1 MNTSEDG
8 YKLIKM
14 FEGCKL
20 TAYRPTP
27 DSNFTIGWGNEGTF
41 YDGRPIVEGMTIS
54 QQEADDDF
62 AFTMHNEI
70 DPLVRSHFNAQNQ
83 DEFDACASWVY
94 NVRHDKL
101 RKGEY
106 TLPKLV
112 NLADRSP
119 ETIDEIIG
127 FWLKYYRTPG
137 AENGLY
143 RRRIIEVCKFLGL
156 PWNAPAVLGTVRTIM
171 AGQDPEPVFQM
182 AEAIYD
188 QMDADSQTAALNNAQ
203 LEKLGGTPEQPVP
216 KGTPSPKPK
225 KVKAVATPKLDPAKP
240 AKPMEQSVTAK
251 GLAQQKAGADQV
263 IVGTVTTTMAGVAT
277 AREVTKGI
285 KEVNATAAD
294 VKGILFGITIEQ
306 LAMLGLLVGGIWLV
320 VGVIRWQTGRIRKA
334 VGRAEAEQAK
344 I

>member
-8 YKLIKM
+8 YRLIQL

-20 TAYRPTP
+20 QAYQPVP
-27 DSNFTIGWGNEGTF
+27 GGNWTIGWGNEGKL

-62 AFTMHNEI
+62 AFTMYNEI
-70 DPLVRSHFNAQNQ
+70 DPLVNAYMNPQNQ

-94 NVRHDKL
+94 NIRHDKL
-101 RKGEY
+101 RKLEY

-119 ETIDEIIG
+119 DTIDQIID

-156 PWNAPAVLGTVRTIM
+156 PWNAPAVLGMVRTIS
-171 AGQDPEPVFQM
+171 AGSDPEPVFQM
-182 AEAIYD
+182 AEAIYG
-188 QMDADSQTAALNNAQ
+188 QMDADNQTAALNNAE
-203 LEKLGGTPEQPVP
+203 LERLGGTPEQPVP
-216 KGTPSPKPK
+216 KDTPSVKPK
-225 KVKAVATPKLDPAKP
+225 KVKTVVAPKLDPAKP

-251 GLAQQKAGADQV
+251 GMAQEKAGRDQLLT
-263 IVGTVTTTMAGVAT
+263 GAVTTTVAGVGMVK
-277 AREVTKGI
+277 EVTSGVKD
-285 KEVNATAAD
+285 VSDTAHGAASFFLGLSLSD
-294 VKGILFGITIEQ
+294 LITI
-306 LAMLGLLVGGIWLV
+306 AALVGVIWLV

>member
-8 YKLIKM
+8 YELIKT

-20 TAYRPTP
+20 EAYQPVP
-27 DSNFTIGWGNEGTF
+27 GGNWTIGWGNEGKF

-62 AFTMHNEI
+62 AFTMYNEV
-70 DPLVRSHFNAQNQ
+70 DPLVRAYFNAQNQ
-83 DEFDACASWVY
+83 GEFDACASWTY
-94 NVRHDKL
+94 NIRHDKL

-112 NLADRSP
+112 NLADRTP
-119 ETIDEIIG
+119 GTIDEIID

-156 PWNAPAVLGTVRTIM
+156 PWNAPAVLGTVRTIA
-171 AGQDPEPVFQM
+171 AGADPEPVFQM

-188 QMDADSQTAALNNAQ
+188 QMDADGQTAALNNAE

-216 KGTPSPKPK
+216 KGTPSVKPK
-225 KVKAVATPKLDPAKP
+225 KVKTVETPKLDAAPEKEVV
-240 AKPMEQSVTAK
+240 PMEQSGTHKNLSNADTGKEIVVTGGIVSTGVMATVPVMDRVAK
-251 GLAQQKAGADQV
+251 FIEGTKPET
-263 IVGTVTTTMAGVAT
+263 IYMTVG
-277 AREVTKGI
+277 
-285 KEVNATAAD
+285 
-294 VKGILFGITIEQ
+294 
-306 LAMLGLLVGGIWLV
+306 LGLGLFMVIGGV
-320 VGVIRWQTGRIRKA
+320 RWWWGRMGAYRERQNTTRVK
-334 VGRAEAEQAK
+334 V
-344 I
+344 

>member
-8 YKLIKM
+8 YELIKM

-20 TAYRPTP
+20 KAYKPTP
-27 DSNFTIGWGNEGTF
+27 NSNWTIGWGNEGKL

-62 AFTMHNEI
+62 AFTMYNEI
-70 DPLVRSHFNAQNQ
+70 DPLVNAYMNPQNQ

-94 NVRHDKL
+94 NIRHDKL
-101 RKGEY
+101 RKLEY

-119 ETIDEIIG
+119 DTIDEIID

-188 QMDADSQTAALNNAQ
+188 QMNADDQTAALNNAQ

-216 KGTPSPKPK
+216 KGTPSVKPRK
-225 KVKAVATPKLDPAKP
+225 AKAVETPKLDAAP
-240 AKPMEQSVTAK
+240 E
-251 GLAQQKAGADQV
+251 
-263 IVGTVTTTMAGVAT
+263 
-277 AREVTKGI
+277 
-285 KEVNATAAD
+285 KEVVRMEDSGTHKNLSNADTGKEI
-294 VKGILFGITIEQ
+294 VVTGGIVSTGVMATVPVMDRVAKFIEGTKPETIY
-306 LAMLGLLVGGIWLV
+306 MTVGLGLGLFMVIGGV
-320 VGVIRWQTGRIRKA
+320 RWWWGRMGAYRERQNTTRVK
-334 VGRAEAEQAK
+334 V
-344 I
+344 

>member
-8 YKLIKM
+8 YELIKM

-20 TAYRPTP
+20 TAYRPVP
-27 DSNFTIGWGNEGTF
+27 GGNWTIGWGNEGKL

-62 AFTMHNEI
+62 AFTMYNEV
-70 DPLVRSHFNAQNQ
+70 DPLVRSYFNTQSQ
-83 DEFDACASWVY
+83 DEFDACASWIY
-94 NVRHDKL
+94 NINWPRL
-101 RKGEY
+101 RQGRY
-106 TLPKLV
+106 SLPDIV
-112 NLADRSP
+112 NQADRSAD
-119 ETIDEIIG
+119 TVDAIIDK
-127 FWLKYYRTPG
+127 WLQYHKTPG
-137 AENGLY
+137 AYDGLY
-143 RRRIIEVCKFLGL
+143 RRRIIELCKFMSL
-156 PWNAPAVLGTVRTIM
+156 PWNTPAILGTVRTIK
-171 AGQDPEPVFQM
+171 AGEDPEPVFQM

-188 QMDADSQTAALNNAQ
+188 QMNVDDQTAALNNAQ

-216 KGTPSPKPK
+216 KGTPSVKPK
-225 KVKAVATPKLDPAKP
+225 KAKAVETPKLNPSAEP
-240 AKPMEQSVTAK
+240 KPMEQSTTAK
-251 GLAQQKAGADQV
+251 GMAQQKAGADQV

-294 VKGILFGITIEQ
+294 VRGILFGITIEQ
-306 LAMLGLLVGGIWLV
+306 LAMLGLLVGAIWLT

-334 VGRAEAEQAK
+334 VGRAEATEAK

>member
-8 YKLIKM
+8 YRLIQL

-20 TAYRPTP
+20 EAYQPVP
-27 DSNFTIGWGNEGTF
+27 GGNWTIGWGNEGKL

-62 AFTMHNEI
+62 AFTMYNEI
-70 DPLVRSHFNAQNQ
+70 DPLVNAYMNPQNQ

-94 NVRHDKL
+94 NIRHDKL
-101 RKGEY
+101 RKLEY

-119 ETIDEIIG
+119 DTIDQIID

-156 PWNAPAVLGTVRTIM
+156 PWNAPAVLGMVRTIS
-171 AGQDPEPVFQM
+171 AGADPEPVFQM

-188 QMDADSQTAALNNAQ
+188 QMDADNQTAALNNAQ

-216 KGTPSPKPK
+216 KGMPSVKPK
-225 KVKAVATPKLDPAKP
+225 KVKAVETPKLDATHEKEVV
-240 AKPMEQSVTAK
+240 PMEQSGTHKNLSNADTGKEIVVTGGIVSTGVMATVPVMDRVAK
-251 GLAQQKAGADQV
+251 FIEGTKPET
-263 IVGTVTTTMAGVAT
+263 IYMTVG
-277 AREVTKGI
+277 
-285 KEVNATAAD
+285 
-294 VKGILFGITIEQ
+294 
-306 LAMLGLLVGGIWLV
+306 LGLGLFMVIGGV
-320 VGVIRWQTGRIRKA
+320 RWWWGRMGAYRERQNTTRVK
-334 VGRAEAEQAK
+334 V
-344 I
+344 